1 MKDICFGVDV
11 GGTTIKIGLFETA
24 GKLVHGFEIPTRKEQ
39 SGKFVLPDI
48 ADAIK
53 KELSDRKIEKERVL
67 GIGIGVP
74 GPVLDDGT
82 VNNCVNI
89 GWGVFNV
96 SEELGALTGIPVKA
110 GNDATV
116 AALGES
122 WQGGGKGYDNL
133 TMLTLGTGV
142 GGGIIINGK
151 AVNGSH
157 GAGGEVGH
165 MTVIYDET
173 EQCNC
178 GKCGCLEQAA
188 SATGIVRQTRKL
200 LKNSSIPSVLR
211 DTENLTAKAVFD
223 AARDGDGLAKEAVD
237 ILGRYLGIAMS
248 HVACVADSEIFVIG
262 GGVSKAGQILTDA
275 IEKNYRKYAFH
286 ASRDAKI
293 VLATLGNDAGMYGAA
308 KLVLEN

>member
-1 MKDICFGVDV
+1 MKDICFGIDV
-11 GGTTIKIGLFETA
+11 GGTTVKIGLFETS
-24 GKLVHGFEIPTRKEQ
+24 GNLLDSFEIPTRKEEA
-39 SGKFVLPDI
+39 GKHILSDI
-48 ADAIK
+48 AAAVM
-53 KELSDRKIEKERVL
+53 KELSDKKIETKRVT

-89 GWGVFNV
+89 GWGVINV
-96 SEELGALTGIPVKA
+96 SKELQALTGFSVKA

-142 GGGIIINGK
+142 GGGIIVNGK

-157 GAGGEVGH
+157 GAGGEIGH
-165 MTVIYDET
+165 MTVIYDES
-173 EQCNC
+173 EKCNC

-188 SATGIVRQTRKL
+188 SATGIVRQTRRL
-200 LKNSSIPSVLR
+200 LNASSESSVLR
-211 DTENLTAKAVFD
+211 DIEDLTAKAVFD
-223 AARDGDGLAKEAVD
+223 AAKDGDALAKEAVN

-248 HVACVADSEIFVIG
+248 HIACVADSEIFVIG
-262 GGVSKAGQILTDA
+262 GGVSKAGRILTDA
-275 IEKNYRKYAFH
+275 VEENYRKYAFH
-286 ASRDAKI
+286 ACQNAKI
-293 VLATLGNDAGMYGAA
+293 TLATLGNDAGMYGAA
-308 KLVLEN
+308 KLVIEN

>member
-11 GGTTIKIGLFETA
+11 GGTTVKIGLFEVT
-24 GKLVHGFEIPTRKEQ
+24 GNLLDSFEIPTRKEEA
-39 SGKFVLPDI
+39 GRYVLSDI
-48 ADAIK
+48 ADAVN
-53 KELSDRKIEKERVL
+53 KELSHKNIDSERIL

-82 VNNCVNI
+82 VNGCVNI
-89 GWGVFNV
+89 GWGVINV
-96 SEELGALTGIPVKA
+96 SKELERLTGFPVKT

-157 GAGGEVGH
+157 GAGGEIGH

-173 EQCNC
+173 EKCNC

-200 LKNSSIPSVLR
+200 LEKSSEPSVLR
-211 DTENLTAKAVFD
+211 DLDDLTAKAVFD
-223 AARDGDGLAKEAVD
+223 AARDGDALAEKAVD

-248 HVACVADSEIFVIG
+248 HVACVADSEVFVIG
-262 GGVSKAGQILTDA
+262 GGVSKTGSILLDA
-275 IEKNYRKYAFH
+275 VEENYRRYAFH
-286 ASRDAKI
+286 ASRDARI
-293 VLATLGNDAGMYGAA
+293 TLATLGNDAGMYGAA